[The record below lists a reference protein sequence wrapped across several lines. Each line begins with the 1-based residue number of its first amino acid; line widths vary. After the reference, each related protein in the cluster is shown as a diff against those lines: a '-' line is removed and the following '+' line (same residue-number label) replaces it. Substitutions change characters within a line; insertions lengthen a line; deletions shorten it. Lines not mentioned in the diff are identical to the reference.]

1 MQYTIKEIKSGDEFL
16 EFFGPDQ
23 GWIFSPVN
31 HFSSNAGLR
40 IITPKQSK
48 KGRKQEEKPS

>member
-1 MQYTIKEIKSGDEFL
+1 MKCTIKKIETEGEFL

-31 HFSSNAGLR
+31 LGSTKPDIRKSAPEQN
-40 IITPKQSK
+40 K
-48 KGRKQEEKPS
+48 KDEKQE